1 MSLMCAGFRTQQSRI
16 GFPKRRKKCKKKYS
30 WVVIR
35 HEIDYKKPAFENE
48 EITVATWVGEPTRIS
63 WERFTEIKRGDD
75 LLCKARSLWCLIDK
89 TSGRP
94 MRMDE
99 EIKKLF

>member
-1 MSLMCAGFRTQQSRI
+1 M
-16 GFPKRRKKCKKKYS
+16 
-30 WVVIR
+30 IR

-63 WERFTEIKRGDD
+63 WERFTEIKRGED

-99 EIKKLF
+99 ELKSYFENL